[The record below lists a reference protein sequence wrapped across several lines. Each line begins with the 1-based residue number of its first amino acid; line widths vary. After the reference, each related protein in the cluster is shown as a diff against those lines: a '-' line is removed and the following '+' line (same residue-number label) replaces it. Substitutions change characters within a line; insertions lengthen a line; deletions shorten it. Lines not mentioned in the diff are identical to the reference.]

1 MRFWSGTHRRG
12 AALRPVT
19 PLGEGDEL
27 DSAWSRDW
35 PADAAWGK
43 LRHDGQDG
51 RASEGKEKRC
61 AARSAAE
68 MEGEGRCQDS
78 AVTGEGL
85 GAAAPCGAAEG
96 PVRARLGAEQGGSSA
111 T

>member
-1 MRFWSGTHRRG
+1 MPR
-12 AALRPVT
+12 
-19 PLGEGDEL
+19 GEGDEL

-35 PADAAWGK
+35 PTAVARGK
-43 LRHDGQDG
+43 LRRDDEDG
-51 RASEGKEKRC
+51 RASEGKEKLC
-61 AARSAAE
+61 AAQFAAE
-68 MEGEGRCQDS
+68 MEEEEGRGLDS

-96 PVRARLGAEQGGSSA
+96 PGWARLGEEQGDSGA